1 MATKITLPTEAQVEL
16 MTGKQLADTFN
27 SLADEANL
35 PPVKKFSDRPAG
47 IKRVL
52 QAIAVVEMQ
61 RTKNKVPEVTK
72 KAVKAQA
79 AAAKAP
85 KDPGKPKVTITSV
98 AKAAILAGDTN
109 EKVWAKLQNQ
119 FGLPDSRKNYPAWYR
134 AAMKRS
140 GELA

>member
-1 MATKITLPTEAQVEL
+1 MTVLPLPTEAQVEL
-16 MTGKQLADTFN
+16 MTGMQLANAFN
-27 SLADEANL
+27 ALTPITKLNQIT
-35 PPVKKFSDRPAG
+35 KFKDRPTG

-52 QAIAVVEMQ
+52 QAVAI
-61 RTKNKVPEVTK
+61 
-72 KAVKAQA
+72 VKSME
-79 AAAKAP
+79 AAKTKLPASAKAH
-85 KDPGKPKVTITSV
+85 KDPAKPKVTVTSV